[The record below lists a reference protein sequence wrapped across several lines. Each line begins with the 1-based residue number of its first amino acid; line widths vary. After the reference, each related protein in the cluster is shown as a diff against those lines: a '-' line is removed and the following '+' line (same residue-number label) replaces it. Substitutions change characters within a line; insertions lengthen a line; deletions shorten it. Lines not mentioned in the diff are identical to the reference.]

1 MKAQE
6 KTITRFP
13 SWIKCLRDLHGNPST
28 VSWTDTQVTIRLQ
41 KILRIKKKQRL
52 HVLSMFLLI
61 AACHLIYVRPLL
73 LSRDV

>member
-1 MKAQE
+1 MKPQE

-52 HVLSMFLLI
+52 HVLLVFLLI
-61 AACHLIYVRPLL
+61 TACCLVYVTPLL
-73 LSRDV
+73 LSKDV